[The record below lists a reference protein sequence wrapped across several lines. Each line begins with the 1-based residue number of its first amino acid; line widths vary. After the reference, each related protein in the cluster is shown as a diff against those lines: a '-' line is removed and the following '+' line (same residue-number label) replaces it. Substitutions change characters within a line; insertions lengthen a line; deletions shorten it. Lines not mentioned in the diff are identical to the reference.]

1 MRAESAETKIAAE
14 SKLAEAKKLIEDA
27 QNKFAEAAAK
37 LHAAESLQL
46 EANRYRSVAER
57 KLQEVEARED
67 DLRRR
72 IETFK
77 SEYVFES
84 SYSFFF
90 SFWEFILHN
99 YIFFSSKSK
108 LCIFLYDCTAVVMKK
123 RGRSVLRGN
132 LYVKGR
138 NLCNKSMIDYSRH
151 KLC

>member
-90 SFWEFILHN
+90 FFLGIHFAQLYFFFI
-99 YIFFSSKSK
+99 KE
-108 LCIFLYDCTAVVMKK
+108 
-123 RGRSVLRGN
+123 
-132 LYVKGR
+132 
-138 NLCNKSMIDYSRH
+138 
-151 KLC
+151 